1 MALDSMQEIFDK
13 IQAGRKPFWQVV
25 RDTDVEERQVTA
37 EASFEKM
44 HATWR
49 AMVESV
55 DTYRA
60 DRRSVSGLV
69 GGDAQRM
76 WDYAAQQETLC
87 GPYLQEVIATAL
99 CVAESNACMHRIVA
113 APTAGACGVL
123 PAVLVPL
130 YRRGAVD
137 EEAIVRA
144 LYVAAGIGAVVGYRA
159 SISGASGGCQAEV
172 GTAAAM
178 AAGACAGF
186 ITAFLQTRLGVP
198 SILAGIVTNTGLYTI
213 NLMAMGWKS
222 NASLL
227 GVDTIVTM
235 LRDAGVG
242 WGYHALLLA
251 AVVTIVAG
259 ALLYLFL
266 GTRLGLSIRATG
278 DNRDM
283 VRASSVNPTFTITVG
298 LCVANAL
305 TALSG
310 AMVGQY
316 QKTVD
321 INSGT
326 GIVVIGLACLIIGET
341 VLGRRTVFKGI
352 IAVMLGSILY
362 RFIYAIVFYTKVV
375 PVDCLKLLTAVIV
388 GLAIAAPSIK
398 KWAAFQKRK
407 LAAGRKGGV

>member
-1 MALDSMQEIFDK
+1 MPLIIQTALELGFLYALVAMALFLSYRILDIADLT
-13 IQAGRKPFWQVV
+13 
-25 RDTDVEERQVTA
+25 TDGCFVLGAAVSVTLA
-37 EASFEKM
+37 
-44 HATWR
+44 
-49 AMVESV
+49 
-55 DTYRA
+55 
-60 DRRSVSGLV
+60 
-69 GGDAQRM
+69 
-76 WDYAAQQETLC
+76 
-87 GPYLQEVIATAL
+87 
-99 CVAESNACMHRIVA
+99 
-113 APTAGACGVL
+113 
-123 PAVLVPL
+123 
-130 YRRGAVD
+130 
-137 EEAIVRA
+137 
-144 LYVAAGIGAVVGYRA
+144 AAGHPILAVP
-159 SISGASGGCQAEV
+159 
-172 GTAAAM
+172 AAM

-227 GVDTIVTM
+227 GGDTIFTM

-242 WGYHALLLA
+242 WGYHDLLLA

-283 VRASSVNPTFTITVG
+283 VRASSLNPTFTITVG

-407 LAAGRKGGV
+407 LAAGRKGGG

>member
-1 MALDSMQEIFDK
+1 M
-13 IQAGRKPFWQVV
+13 
-25 RDTDVEERQVTA
+25 
-37 EASFEKM
+37 
-44 HATWR
+44 
-49 AMVESV
+49 
-55 DTYRA
+55 
-60 DRRSVSGLV
+60 
-69 GGDAQRM
+69 
-76 WDYAAQQETLC
+76 
-87 GPYLQEVIATAL
+87 
-99 CVAESNACMHRIVA
+99 
-113 APTAGACGVL
+113 
-123 PAVLVPL
+123 
-130 YRRGAVD
+130 
-137 EEAIVRA
+137 
-144 LYVAAGIGAVVGYRA
+144 LYVAQTALELGFQYALVAMALFLSYRVLDIADLTTDGCFVLGCAVSVTL
-159 SISGASGGCQAEV
+159 
-172 GTAAAM
+172 TAAGHPFLAIPAAM
-178 AAGACAGF
+178 LAGACAGF
-186 ITAFLQTRLGVP
+186 VTAFLQTKLGVP

-227 GVDTIVTM
+227 GVDTIFTM

-242 WGYHALLLA
+242 WGYHDLLLA